1 MSVVSPSDT
10 QATYVATLVDQWIAC
25 GLRDVVIC
33 PGSRSTPMTLA
44 LARRSELQVSIRLDE
59 RGAGFYAI
67 GRALESQLP
76 VVIVV
81 TSGTAAAELH
91 AAVAEADQA
100 YVPLI
105 VVTADRPPELHG
117 VGAPQTIP
125 QHNLFGPMVRRAL
138 DPGVAQ
144 FSEGNTWRDVAT
156 ELWNAARGVDG
167 TSGPVHLNAAF
178 IEPLVGEP
186 QPLPTVSTQV
196 ARVPRAESLALVT
209 PNVAGQR
216 VLAVFGNGVTA
227 NDVEAARQMNWV
239 VVGDV
244 TTPHATAYVDG
255 FLRNEEFANQVTPDV
270 VIRLGGLVASK
281 VVNSKVKEWGVP
293 VIGLDTGRPVSDPDR
308 VVSQILMGS
317 GLGVDASGLADASY
331 CELWKRVESRAHENF
346 AGLDLESSKLTEAL
360 IAREVVRASNETKTP
375 LLLGS
380 SMPVREVEW
389 FAPAR
394 TSRVFSNRGV
404 NGIDG
409 VTSTLFGI
417 GVGGG
422 AIGLIGDLTFLH
434 DASALVDPP
443 ESSITLVVVANNGGH
458 IFDFLPQKN
467 ILNPQEFER
476 LFTTPRTPQPSKVAA
491 GFGLAAVVVETVVE
505 LRDAL
510 AAART
515 HHGVTVVEAVPSAP
529 VSNVEF
535 HAWLERSLSRVANEF
550 VTPS

>member
-44 LARRSELQVSIRLDE
+44 LARRSELRVSIRLDE

-67 GRALESQLP
+67 GRALESRLP

-125 QHNLFGPMVRRAL
+125 QHDLFGPMVRRAL

-144 FSEGNTWRDVAT
+144 ITEMNNWRDVAT

-186 QPLPTVSTQV
+186 QALPTITNQSVQM
-196 ARVPRAESLALVT
+196 PRAESRDLVT
-209 PNVAGQR
+209 PAVAGQR
-216 VLAVFGNGVTA
+216 VLAVFGSGATI

-244 TTPHATAYVDG
+244 TTPHTTAYVDG
-255 FLRNEEFANQVTPDV
+255 FLRNESFAQFAKPDIV
-270 VIRLGGLVASK
+270 VRLGGLVASK
-281 VVNSKVKEWGVP
+281 VVNAKIKEWGVP

-308 VVSQILMGS
+308 VVSQVLTGS
-317 GLGVDASGLADASY
+317 GLGVAPSGVADASY
-331 CELWKRVESRAHENF
+331 RELWGKVESRGHENF
-346 AGLDLESSKLTEAL
+346 AGLDFESSSLTEAI
-360 IAREVVRASNETKTP
+360 IAREVVRASNESNAP

-394 TSRVFSNRGV
+394 TARVFSNRGV

-417 GVGGG
+417 GAVSG

-443 ESSITLVVVANNGGH
+443 DASIALVVVANNGGH
-458 IFDFLPQKN
+458 IFDFLPQKS
-467 ILNPQEFER
+467 ILEPQEFER
-476 LFTTPRTPQPSKVAA
+476 LFTTPRTPAPAKVAV
-491 GFGLAAVVVETVVE
+491 GFGMSAVVVETVAE

-510 AAART
+510 AAARAYR
-515 HHGVTVVEAVPSAP
+515 GVTVIEAIPSAP

-535 HAWLERSLSRVANEF
+535 HAWLERSLARVANEF
-550 VTPS
+550 VSPS

>member
-44 LARRSELQVSIRLDE
+44 LARRSELQVSVRLDE

-67 GRALESQLP
+67 GRALESRLP
-76 VVIVV
+76 VAIVV

-105 VVTADRPPELHG
+105 VITADRPPELHG

-125 QHNLFGPMVRRAL
+125 QHELFGPMVRRAL
-138 DPGVAQ
+138 DPGVANPL
-144 FSEGNTWRDVAT
+144 EANTWRDVAT
-156 ELWNAARGVDG
+156 ELWNAARGVNG
-167 TSGPVHLNAAF
+167 RSGPVHLNAAF
-178 IEPLVGEP
+178 IEPLLGEA
-186 QPLPTVSTQV
+186 QPLPTISTQSPQF
-196 ARVPRAESLALVT
+196 PRAESLTPVT
-209 PNVAGQR
+209 PDVAGQR
-216 VLAVFGNGVTA
+216 VLAVFGNGATA

-255 FLRNEEFANQVTPDV
+255 FLRNEEFARYAKPDV

-281 VVNSKVKEWGVP
+281 VVNAKIKAWGVP
-293 VIGLDTGRPVSDPDR
+293 VIGLDTGRPVSDPDQ
-308 VVSQILMGS
+308 VVTETLAGS
-317 GLGVDASGLADASY
+317 GLGVAPSGVADAAYS
-331 CELWKRVESRAHENF
+331 ELWSKVETRAHENF

-360 IAREVVRASNETKTP
+360 IAREVVCASNETQIP

-394 TSRVFSNRGV
+394 TARVFSNRGV

-417 GVGGG
+417 GAGGA

-434 DASALVDPP
+434 DASAMVDPP
-443 ESSITLVVVANNGGH
+443 DASIALVVVANNGGH
-458 IFDFLPQKN
+458 IFDFLPQKST
-467 ILNPQEFER
+467 LDPGEFER

-491 GFGLAAVVVETVVE
+491 GFGMTAVVVETVAE

-510 AAART
+510 AGAHGHR
-515 HHGVTVVEAVPSAP
+515 GVTVIEAVPSAP

>member
-67 GRALESQLP
+67 GRALESRLP
-76 VVIVV
+76 VVVVV

-105 VVTADRPPELHG
+105 VITADRPPELHG

-125 QHNLFGPMVRRAL
+125 QHDLFGPMVRRAL

-144 FSEGNTWRDVAT
+144 PSASSSWRDLAT
-156 ELWNAARGVDG
+156 ELWNAARGADG
-167 TSGPVHLNAAF
+167 PGGPVHLNAAF
-178 IEPLVGEP
+178 IEPLVGEA
-186 QPLPTVSTQV
+186 QPLPAV
-196 ARVPRAESLALVT
+196 ATLSPRSSQAESLPAVT
-209 PNVAGQR
+209 PTVAGQR
-216 VLAVFGNGVTA
+216 VLAVFGSGVTPS
-227 NDVEAARQMNWV
+227 DVEAARQMNWV

-244 TTPHATAYVDG
+244 TTMHATAYVDG
-255 FLRNEEFANQVTPDV
+255 LLRNEGFAQLAKPDV
-270 VIRLGGLVASK
+270 VVRIGGLVASK
-281 VVNSKVKEWGVP
+281 VVNATIKTWGVP

-308 VVSQILMGS
+308 VISHVLFGS
-317 GLGVDASGLADASY
+317 GLGVAPEGIADAAY
-331 CELWKRVESRAHENF
+331 VELWRTVETRAHENF
-346 AGLDLESSKLTEAL
+346 AGLDLEASKLTEAL
-360 IAREVVRASNETKTP
+360 IAREVVRASNETEMP

-417 GVGGG
+417 GANSG

-434 DASALVDPP
+434 DSSALVDPP
-443 ESSITLVVVANNGGH
+443 DASIALVVVANNGGH
-458 IFDFLPQKN
+458 IFDFLPQKS
-467 ILNPQEFER
+467 ILDPQEFEQ
-476 LFTTPRTPQPSKVAA
+476 LFTTPRTPQPSKVAT
-491 GFGLAAVVVETVVE
+491 GFGLASVVVETVAE
-505 LRDAL
+505 LRAAL
-510 AAART
+510 AAARS
-515 HHGVTVVEAVPSAP
+515 HHGVTVIEAVPSAP

-535 HAWLERSLSRVANEF
+535 HAWLERSLARVANEL
-550 VTPS
+550 VTPA

>member
-25 GLRDVVIC
+25 GLRDVVVC

-44 LARRSELQVSIRLDE
+44 LARRSELRVSVRLDE

-76 VVIVV
+76 VAIVV

-105 VVTADRPPELHG
+105 VITADRPPELHG

-125 QHNLFGPMVRRAL
+125 QHELFGPMVRRAL
-138 DPGVAQ
+138 DPGVANG
-144 FSEGNTWRDVAT
+144 SEVDVWRDRAT
-156 ELWNAARGVDG
+156 ELWNAARGVNG
-167 TSGPVHLNAAF
+167 RSGPVHLNAAF
-178 IEPLVGEP
+178 IEPLLGQS
-186 QPLPTVSTQV
+186 QPLPTVATQS
-196 ARVPRAESLALVT
+196 AGVPRAETLPVVT
-209 PNVAGQR
+209 PDVAGQR
-216 VLAVFGNGVTA
+216 VMAVFGNGVTIH
-227 NDVEAARQMNWV
+227 DVESAREMNWV

-255 FLRNEEFANQVTPDV
+255 FLRHEEFAQHVKPDV

-281 VVNSKVKEWGVP
+281 VVNATIKEWGVP

-308 VVSQILMGS
+308 VITQTLVGS
-317 GLGVDASGLADASY
+317 GVGVAPPGVADAAY
-331 CELWKRVESRAHENF
+331 YALWSKVETRAHENF
-346 AGLDLESSKLTEAL
+346 AGLDFGTSKLTEAL
-360 IAREVVRASNETKTP
+360 IAREVVRASNDTATP

-394 TSRVFSNRGV
+394 TTRVFSNRGV

-417 GVGGG
+417 GADDA

-443 ESSITLVVVANNGGH
+443 DSSIALVVVANNGGH
-458 IFDFLPQKN
+458 IFDFLPQKST
-467 ILNPQEFER
+467 LDSEEFER
-476 LFTTPRTPQPSKVAA
+476 LFTTPRTPRPSKVAA
-491 GFGLAAVVVETVVE
+491 GFGMNTVVVETVAE
-505 LRDAL
+505 LRAAL
-510 AAART
+510 AQARG
-515 HHGVTVVEAVPSAP
+515 HRGVTVIEAVPSAP

-535 HAWLERSLSRVANEF
+535 HAWMERSLARVANEF
-550 VTPS
+550 LAPA

>member
-44 LARRSELQVSIRLDE
+44 LARRSELTISVRLDE

-67 GRALESQLP
+67 GRALKSQLP
-76 VVIVV
+76 VAIVV

-105 VVTADRPPELHG
+105 VITADRPPELHG

-125 QHNLFGPMVRRAL
+125 QHELFGPMVRRAL
-138 DPGVAQ
+138 DPGVAN
-144 FSEGNTWRDVAT
+144 SAESNTWRDLAT
-156 ELWNAARGVDG
+156 ELWNAARGGDG
-167 TSGPVHLNAAF
+167 RSGPVHLNAAF
-178 IEPLVGEP
+178 IEPLLGEA
-186 QPLPTVSTQV
+186 QPLPTIATQS
-196 ARVPRAESLALVT
+196 AQGPRVESLALVT

-227 NDVEAARQMNWV
+227 TEVEAARQMNWV

-244 TTPHATAYVDG
+244 TTPNAVSYVDG
-255 FLRNEEFANQVTPDV
+255 FLRNEEFAQHAKPDA

-281 VVNSKVKEWGVP
+281 VVNAKIKDWGVP

-308 VVSQILMGS
+308 IVTQTLVGS
-317 GLGVDASGLADASY
+317 SLGIAPSGVADAAY
-331 CELWKRVESRAHENF
+331 YELWSKLEARAHENF
-346 AGLDLESSKLTEAL
+346 AGLELESSKLTEAL
-360 IAREVVRASNETKTP
+360 IARQVVRASNETQIP
-375 LLLGS
+375 LVLGS

-394 TSRVFSNRGV
+394 IARTFSNRGA

-417 GVGGG
+417 GAGDA

-443 ESSITLVVVANNGGH
+443 DASIALVVVANNGGH
-458 IFDFLPQKN
+458 IFDFLPQKSS
-467 ILNPQEFER
+467 LDSQEFEL

-491 GFGLAAVVVETVVE
+491 GFGIKAVVVETVAE

-510 AAART
+510 AVARV
-515 HHGVTVVEAVPSAP
+515 HRGVTVIEAVPSAP

-550 VTPS
+550 VAPA

>member
-44 LARRSELQVSIRLDE
+44 LARRSELRVSIRLDE

-67 GRALESQLP
+67 GRALESRLP

-125 QHNLFGPMVRRAL
+125 QHDLFGPMVRRAL

-144 FSEGNTWRDVAT
+144 ISEMSSWRDVAT
-156 ELWNAARGVDG
+156 ELWNAARGVEG

-178 IEPLVGEP
+178 IEPLVGES
-186 QPLPTVSTQV
+186 QALPTASNQSVRKP
-196 ARVPRAESLALVT
+196 RVESLASIT
-209 PNVAGQR
+209 PAVAGQR
-216 VLAVFGNGVTA
+216 VLAVFGSGATV
-227 NDVEAARQMNWV
+227 NDVEAAREMNWV

-255 FLRNEEFANQVTPDV
+255 LLRNEGFAQFAKPDV
-270 VIRLGGLVASK
+270 VVRLGGLVASK
-281 VVNSKVKEWGVP
+281 VVNATIKEWAVP
-293 VIGLDTGRPVSDPDR
+293 VIALDTGRPVSDPDR
-308 VVSQILMGS
+308 VVSQILTGS
-317 GLGVDASGLADASY
+317 GLGVAPSGVADATY
-331 CELWKRVESRAHENF
+331 FELWSKVETRAHENF
-346 AGLDLESSKLTEAL
+346 TGLDFESSTLTEAL
-360 IAREVVRASNETKTP
+360 IAREVVRASNETNAP

-394 TSRVFSNRGV
+394 TARVFSNRGV

-417 GVGGG
+417 GAVSG

-443 ESSITLVVVANNGGH
+443 DASIALVVVANNGGH
-458 IFDFLPQKN
+458 IFDFLPQKS
-467 ILNPQEFER
+467 ILEPEEFER
-476 LFTTPRTPQPSKVAA
+476 LFTTPRTPEPAKVAV
-491 GFGLAAVVVETVVE
+491 GFGLTAVVVETVAE
-505 LRDAL
+505 LRAAL
-510 AAART
+510 AAARA
-515 HHGVTVVEAVPSAP
+515 HHGVTVIEAIPSAP

-535 HAWLERSLSRVANEF
+535 HAWLERSLARVANEF
-550 VTPS
+550 VSPS

>member
-44 LARRSELQVSIRLDE
+44 LARRRELQVSIRLDE

-125 QHNLFGPMVRRAL
+125 QHDLFGPMVRLAL
-138 DPGVAQ
+138 DPGVAE
-144 FSEGNTWRDVAT
+144 SSKSDRWRDLAT
-156 ELWNAARGVDG
+156 ELWNAAQGADG
-167 TSGPVHLNAAF
+167 PRGPVHLNAAF
-178 IEPLVGEP
+178 IEPLVGEA
-186 QPLPTVSTQV
+186 QPLPTISTQM
-196 ARVPRAESLALVT
+196 PRPPQAASLAVVT
-209 PNVAGQR
+209 PAVAGQR
-216 VLAVFGNGVTA
+216 VLAVFGSGVTPS
-227 NDVEAARQMNWV
+227 DVEAAQHMNWV

-244 TTPHATAYVDG
+244 TTVHATAYVDG
-255 FLRNEEFANQVTPDV
+255 LLRNERFAQLAKPDV
-270 VIRLGGLVASK
+270 VVRLGGLVASK
-281 VVNSKVKEWGVP
+281 VINATIKSWGVP
-293 VIGLDTGRPVSDPDR
+293 VISLDTGRPVSDPDR
-308 VVSQILMGS
+308 VVSQVLVGS
-317 GLGVDASGLADASY
+317 GLGVSPAGVADAAY
-331 CELWKRVESRAHENF
+331 CELWSKVETRANENF
-346 AGLDLESSKLTEAL
+346 AGLNLGASRLTEAL
-360 IAREVVRASNETKTP
+360 IAREVVRESNETDTP

-394 TSRVFSNRGV
+394 TARVFSNRGV

-409 VTSTLFGI
+409 VTSTLFG
-417 GVGGG
+417 VGASSG

-443 ESSITLVVVANNGGH
+443 DASIALVVVANNGGH
-458 IFDFLPQKN
+458 IFDFLPQKS
-467 ILNPQEFER
+467 ILGAEEFER
-476 LFTTPRTPQPSKVAA
+476 LFTTPRTPRPSRVAE
-491 GFGLAAVVVETVVE
+491 GFGLKAVVVETVE
-505 LRDAL
+505 ALREAL
-510 AAART
+510 AEARS
-515 HHGVTVVEAVPSAP
+515 HRGVTVIEAVPTAP

-535 HAWLERSLSRVANEF
+535 HAWLERSLARVANEF
-550 VTPS
+550 VEPA

>member
-25 GLRDVVIC
+25 GMRDVVIC

-44 LARRSELQVSIRLDE
+44 LARRSELRVSVRLDE

-67 GRALESQLP
+67 GRALESGLP
-76 VVIVV
+76 VAIVV

-100 YVPLI
+100 FVPLI
-105 VVTADRPPELHG
+105 VITADRPPELHG

-125 QHNLFGPMVRRAL
+125 QHDLFGPMVRLAL

-144 FSEGNTWRDVAT
+144 MSESASWRDIAT
-156 ELWNAARGVDG
+156 ELWNSAQGVSG
-167 TSGPVHLNAAF
+167 RRGPVHLNAAF
-178 IEPLVGEP
+178 IEPLVGEAHN
-186 QPLPTVSTQV
+186 LPVKASISTS
-196 ARVPRAESLALVT
+196 PSRAEMLALTT
-209 PNVAGQR
+209 PDVAGQR
-216 VLAVFGNGVTA
+216 VMAVFGNGVTVS
-227 NDVEAARQMNWV
+227 DVEAALAMNWV

-244 TTPHATAYVDG
+244 TTPRTTSYVDG
-255 FLRNEEFANQVTPDV
+255 LLRHEEFAQFVKPDV
-270 VIRLGGLVASK
+270 VVRLGGLVASK
-281 VVNSKVKEWGVP
+281 VLNAKIKDWNIP

-308 VVSQILMGS
+308 VVGQTLIGR
-317 GLGVDASGLADASY
+317 GLGVSPSGMADFAY
-331 CELWKRVESRAHENF
+331 RDMWRQVEARAHENF
-346 AGLDLESSKLTEAL
+346 NGLDFEASKLTEAI
-360 IAREVVRASNETKTP
+360 IAREVVRSSNQTNSP

-394 TSRVFSNRGV
+394 TSQVFSNRGV

-417 GVGGG
+417 GANER
-422 AIGLIGDLTFLH
+422 AIGLLGDLTFLH

-443 ESSITLVVVANNGGH
+443 NASIALVVVANNGGH
-458 IFDFLPQKN
+458 IFDFLPQKG
-467 ILNPQEFER
+467 ILEPEEFER

-491 GFGLAAVVVETVVE
+491 GFGLKTVVVETVKE
-505 LRDAL
+505 LRVALDIAL
-510 AAART
+510 AEQT
-515 HHGVTVVEAVPSAP
+515 VTVIEATPSAP
-529 VSNVEF
+529 VSNVDF
-535 HAWLERSLSRVANEF
+535 HAWLERSLARVANEF
-550 VTPS
+550 MAAR